1 MLKGL
6 HGSPKPLIT
15 LVILRHEEQAQPL
28 PVTLLEWGPKR
39 HRWGWGH
46 RGQIPPFSPS
56 GHSGLSAAGTQL
68 KQRETRAA
76 AGGQGTALND
86 AQLPGLLG
94 KGLRESALSFLW
106 IHTESTHPS
115 ALFVRDFWESAG
127 QRTLS
132 PETTAVFGAQAG
144 IQTSPTKAPNPP
156 GLLSVA

>member
-15 LVILRHEEQAQPL
+15 LVIRMHEEQAQPL
-28 PVTLLEWGPKR
+28 PVTLLEWGPER

-56 GHSGLSAAGTQL
+56 GHSSLQQL
-68 KQRETRAA
+68 GPSLNKETRAA

-115 ALFVRDFWESAG
+115 ALFLRDFWESSG

-132 PETTAVFGAQAG
+132 PETTAVFGARAG

-156 GLLSVA
+156 GLLSAA